1 MALPRSVD
9 LLNRTI
15 SRAGLRVTSGIA
27 YGPEGR
33 HLLDVYRPAKSR
45 AALPVIVF
53 FYGGSWQTGER
64 ADYRFAAASL
74 ARRGYVVVVPDYRLY
89 PAKYPA
95 FLQDGAA
102 AIAWV
107 VKHVGE
113 HGGDAEHIFLL
124 GHSAGAYNAVMLALV
139 PAFLQEQGVA
149 PARLAGVI
157 GLSGPYDFLPLRD
170 PVLREIF
177 SAPEEIRHTQPIT
190 QAHGAAPPMFLLT
203 GGADK
208 RVLPRNTA
216 LLAARLRAL
225 GGVVET
231 KVYPKLGHI
240 GIILAMAPY
249 FRWLAPV
256 LHDVTAFCEA
266 CRAGDLS
273 ADRSGISFNMVG

>member
-1 MALPRSVD
+1 MALLRAVD
-9 LLNRTI
+9 LLNKTI
-15 SRAGLRVTSGIA
+15 SLAGLRVTPGIA
-27 YGPEGR
+27 YGADGR
-33 HLLDVYRPAKSR
+33 HLLDIYRPAKPR

-53 FYGGSWQTGER
+53 FYGGSWQAGER
-64 ADYRFAAASL
+64 AEYRFAAASL
-74 ARRGYVVVVPDYRLY
+74 ARRGYIVVVPDYRLH

-102 AIAWV
+102 AVAWAAT
-107 VKHVGE
+107 HIGE

-157 GLSGPYDFLPLRD
+157 GLAGPYDFLPLRD
-170 PVLREIF
+170 PVLQQIF
-177 SAPEEIRHTQPIT
+177 STPDEIRHTQPIIH
-190 QAHGAAPPMFLLT
+190 AHGAAPPMFLLT

-208 RVLPRNTA
+208 QVLPRNTA
-216 LLAARLRAL
+216 LLATKLREL

-231 KVYPKLGHI
+231 RVYPKLGHI

-256 LHDVTAFCEA
+256 LNDVTAFCEA
-266 CRAGDLS
+266 CRTGDLS
-273 ADRSGISFNMVG
+273 ADRSGMSFNMVG